1 MVAEIGII
9 SLLQGQSWALPL
21 MKFASFLGSLEFYL
35 IILPAIYWCW
45 DARLGFRIGLI
56 LTFSQGVNSALKIAF
71 HSPRPY
77 WINREIMPL
86 EINGSFGM
94 PSGHAQNAVCVGG
107 LLAWAIRRPW
117 AWALAIALCLFIG
130 ISRVYLGVHFPR
142 DVIVGWAVGLLV
154 LGVFLGVESL
164 ASNRLSSLNF
174 RQKVVVSFLA
184 SMGIIAL
191 YALGWMAVGGWMVPD
206 SWTTIA
212 FVATGIPI
220 APQNPLEAFEIAGL
234 LFGIAAGYSLL
245 LEKGGY
251 EKEASAAK
259 CLICYIA
266 GIACLMC
273 IWFGLGVFHPGL
285 PAEYI
290 MVYVRSMLAGAW
302 VTAGA
307 PLLFIRLKLAKDAGN
322 HDQKQDNSPNSR

>member
-1 MVAEIGII
+1 MAAEIGFIP
-9 SLLQGQSWALPL
+9 LLQGQSWALPL

-86 EINGSFGM
+86 EINSSFGM
-94 PSGHAQNAVCVGG
+94 PSGHAQNAVCICGV
-107 LLAWAIRRPW
+107 LAWAIRRPW
-117 AWALAIALCLFIG
+117 AWVLAIGLCLFIG
-130 ISRVYLGVHFPR
+130 VSRVYLGVHFPR
-142 DVIVGWAVGLLV
+142 DIIVGYAVGLLILV
-154 LGVFLGVESL
+154 VFLGVESL
-164 ASNRLSSLNF
+164 ASNRLRSLNF
-174 RQKVVVSFLA
+174 RQMVVVSFLA

-191 YALGWMAVGGWMVPD
+191 YALGRMALGDWMVPN

-212 FVATGIPI
+212 FATSGIPI
-220 APQNPLEAFEIAGL
+220 APMNPLEPLEIAGL

-251 EKEASAAK
+251 KKDVSASK
-259 CLICYIA
+259 CLICYIT

-273 IWFGLGVFHPGL
+273 IWYGLRMIHPGW

-290 MVYVRSMLAGAW
+290 MAYVRSMLAGAW
-302 VTAGA
+302 ITAGA
-307 PLLFIRLKLAKDAGN
+307 PLLFIRLKLAKDGGH
-322 HDQKQDNSPNSR
+322 HDQK

>member
-1 MVAEIGII
+1 MVAEIGVIP
-9 SLLQGQSWALPL
+9 LLQAQGWALPL

-45 DARLGFRIGLI
+45 DACLGFRIGLI

-77 WINREIMPL
+77 WINREIIPL
-86 EINGSFGM
+86 EINSSFGM
-94 PSGHAQNAVCVGG
+94 PSGHAQNAVCICG

-117 AWALAIALCLFIG
+117 AWALAIGLCLFIG
-130 ISRVYLGVHFPR
+130 ISRIYMGVHFPR
-142 DVIVGWAVGLLV
+142 DVIVGYAVGLLILV
-154 LGVFLGVESL
+154 VFLGVESL
-164 ASNRLSSLNF
+164 ASNRLRSLNF
-174 RQKVVVSFLA
+174 RHKVLVSFLA
-184 SMGIIAL
+184 SMGIIAI
-191 YALGWMAVGGWMVPD
+191 YALGWMAVGGWKVPD

-212 FVATGIPI
+212 FATSGIPI
-220 APQNPLEAFEIAGL
+220 APMNPLESFEIAGL

-251 EKEASAAK
+251 KKDASASK

-273 IWFGLGVFHPGL
+273 IWYGLSMIHPGL

-290 MVYVRSMLAGAW
+290 MAYVRSMLAGAW
-302 VTAGA
+302 ITAAA
-307 PLLFIRLKLAKDAGN
+307 PLLFIRLKLAKDGGY
-322 HDQKQDNSPNSR
+322 HDQK

>member
-1 MVAEIGII
+1 
-9 SLLQGQSWALPL
+9 
-21 MKFASFLGSLEFYL
+21 
-35 IILPAIYWCW
+35 
-45 DARLGFRIGLI
+45 LI

-71 HSPRPY
+71 HNPRPY

-86 EINGSFGM
+86 EINSSFGM
-94 PSGHAQNAVCVGG
+94 PSGHAQNAVCICG

-117 AWALAIALCLFIG
+117 AWALAIGLCLFIG
-130 ISRVYLGVHFPR
+130 ISRLYLGVHFPR
-142 DVIVGWAVGLLV
+142 DIIVGYAVGLLILV
-154 LGVFLGVESL
+154 AFLGVESL
-164 ASNRLSSLNF
+164 ASNQLRSLNF

-191 YALGWMAVGGWMVPD
+191 YALGWMAVEDWMVPD

-212 FVATGIPI
+212 FAATGIPI
-220 APQNPLEAFEIAGL
+220 APQNPLEPFEIAGV

-273 IWFGLGVFHPGL
+273 IWYGLGVFHPGL
-285 PAEYI
+285 PEEYI
-290 MVYVRSMLAGAW
+290 MVYIRSMLAGAW

-307 PLLFIRLKLAKDAGN
+307 PLLFIRLRLA
-322 HDQKQDNSPNSR
+322 